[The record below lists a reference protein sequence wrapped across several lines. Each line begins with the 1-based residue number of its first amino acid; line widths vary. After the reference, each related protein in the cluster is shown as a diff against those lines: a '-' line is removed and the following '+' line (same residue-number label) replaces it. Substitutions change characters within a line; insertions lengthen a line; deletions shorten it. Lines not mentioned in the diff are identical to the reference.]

1 MLEPSRVDRRSFV
14 GRWAENRD
22 SVIGIKDHPYP
33 RHDSIRNRVT
43 ALGVVRVLQRIV
55 IKIVLVDLS
64 ETCCF

>member
-22 SVIGIKDHPYP
+22 PVINIKDHPYR
-33 RHDSIRNRVT
+33 RHDSIRNSVT

-55 IKIVLVDLS
+55 ITIVLVDLS